1 MEGLVASGSGRRLRS
16 GCPIGLAL
24 DIFGDSWSLLIIRDM
39 MFRGKETFDDFEKA
53 GEGIATNI
61 LADRLSR
68 LEAAGILHR
77 RRSQVDARRFV
88 YRLTKKGIELA
99 PVLTE
104 LILWSARHEKTD
116 APPALIAKMAANPR
130 AFARSIAA
138 DWKKKTEHIE
148 TP

>member
-1 MEGLVASGSGRRLRS
+1 MMAKSGRRPRS

-24 DIFGDSWSLLIIRDM
+24 DIFGDSWSLLIVRDM
-39 MFRGKETFDDFEKA
+39 MFKGKETFDAFEKA

-61 LADRLSR
+61 LAERLSR
-68 LEAAGILHR
+68 LEGAGILHK
-77 RRSQVDARRFV
+77 RRSRDDARRFV

-116 APPALIAKMAANPR
+116 APPSVIARMAANPA
-130 AFARSIAA
+130 AFARRIVA
-138 DWKKKTEHIE
+138 DWKKITDH
-148 TP
+148 PGGP